1 MIQLP
6 GQAPNDVETTLIKSC
21 VLMLILFH
29 GEPDIIDALV
39 AFLMG
44 FSS

>member
-6 GQAPNDVETTLIKSC
+6 TQGPNDVETTLIKSC
-21 VLMLILFH
+21 VLLLIIFH
-29 GEPDIIDALV
+29 GEPDIVDAIV